1 MIVCMKHCATKEI
14 TMINKMLRI
23 NNLTGSDEILNN
35 FFLKNI
41 NRIAYMTIY
50 DISKNTYISTSTI
63 VRYCKKLGASG
74 YKDFKLKLMNSQ
86 INSHQTRFNNLVSL
100 QQENIS
106 LIDLINNLC
115 VQSTE
120 GLHSLTYS
128 LNATTLNKIAALLL
142 KSKKIYGIGVG
153 DSFIKLQE
161 LQFKLLKLGVSI
173 ELINFQSEQF
183 YLAYYSTPHDVALII
198 SYSGTTA
205 EIINDSKVLNAN
217 QTPIIAITANENSY
231 LAQNAKIF
239 LKIPK
244 MKSEHEFES
253 ELPADICT
261 PFITTSIYL
270 SVLKQLNIKQLTSTP
285 IMKLADKDI

>member
-1 MIVCMKHCATKEI
+1 
-14 TMINKMLRI
+14 MINKMLRI

-120 GLHSLTYS
+120 GLHSLIYS

-261 PFITTSIYL
+261 QFITTSIYL

>member
-1 MIVCMKHCATKEI
+1 MIVCMKHCAIKEI

-183 YLAYYSTPHDVALII
+183 YLAYYSTPHDVALVI

-205 EIINDSKVLNAN
+205 EIINDSKIFNAN
-217 QTPIIAITANENSY
+217 QTPIIAITANEDSY
-231 LAQNAKIF
+231 LAQNANIF
-239 LKIPK
+239 LKIPRMNSK
-244 MKSEHEFES
+244 HEFES

-261 PFITTSIYL
+261 QFITTSIYL

-285 IMKLADKDI
+285 IIKFTDKNV

>member
-1 MIVCMKHCATKEI
+1 MKHCATKEI

>member
-1 MIVCMKHCATKEI
+1 
-14 TMINKMLRI
+14 
-23 NNLTGSDEILNN
+23 
-35 FFLKNI
+35 
-41 NRIAYMTIY
+41 
-50 DISKNTYISTSTI
+50 
-63 VRYCKKLGASG
+63 
-74 YKDFKLKLMNSQ
+74 MNSQ

-106 LIDLINNLC
+106 LIDLVNNLC
-115 VQSTE
+115 VQSIE

-153 DSFIKLQE
+153 NSFIKLQE
-161 LQFKLLKLGVSI
+161 LQFKLLKLGISI

-183 YLAYYSTPHDVALII
+183 YLAYYSTPHDVALVI

-205 EIINDSKVLNAN
+205 EIINDSKIFNAN
-217 QTPIIAITANENSY
+217 QTPIIAITANEDSY
-231 LAQNAKIF
+231 LAQNANIF
-239 LKIPK
+239 LKIPRMNSK
-244 MKSEHEFES
+244 HEFES

-261 PFITTSIYL
+261 QFITTSIYL

-285 IMKLADKDI
+285 IIKFTDKNV

>member
-1 MIVCMKHCATKEI
+1 
-14 TMINKMLRI
+14 MINKMLRI

-244 MKSEHEFES
+244 MLPPAPTTANAVFES

-261 PFITTSIYL
+261 HFITTSIYL

>member
-1 MIVCMKHCATKEI
+1 MID
-14 TMINKMLRI
+14 KMLRI
-23 NNLTGSDEILNN
+23 NNLTSSDEILNK

-106 LIDLINNLC
+106 LIDLVNNLC
-115 VQSTE
+115 VQSIE

-153 DSFIKLQE
+153 NSFIKLQE
-161 LQFKLLKLGVSI
+161 LQFKLLKLGISI

-183 YLAYYSTPHDVALII
+183 YLAYYSTPHDVALVI

-205 EIINDSKVLNAN
+205 EIINDSKIFNAN
-217 QTPIIAITANENSY
+217 QTPIIAITANEDSY
-231 LAQNAKIF
+231 LAQNANIF
-239 LKIPK
+239 LKIPRMNSK
-244 MKSEHEFES
+244 HEFES

-261 PFITTSIYL
+261 QFITTSIYL

-285 IMKLADKDI
+285 IIKFTDKNV